1 MFEHNF
7 EENRTRK
14 VVIEDTKALV
24 FKKLIE
30 YLYTGVVSEIYDE
43 DITVDLLVAAD
54 KYHILA
60 LKEDCSI
67 VISRQ
72 LTTENAVPMMIL
84 AYLHLVP
91 SLYENSVDFIAANS
105 LQICSQPDWM
115 EMMILYPKLC
125 YQATQHIV
133 AFLKKNWLALTST
146 CKFPILIL

>member
-72 LTTENAVPMMIL
+72 LTTENAVPMLSWCLVLSRLFALGALSLRELCRFYRCQQL
-84 AYLHLVP
+84 ADLFP
-91 SLYENSVDFIAANS
+91 
-105 LQICSQPDWM
+105 
-115 EMMILYPKLC
+115 
-125 YQATQHIV
+125 T
-133 AFLKKNWLALTST
+133 WLDGNDDPLS
-146 CKFPILIL
+146 